1 MDTSF
6 FSFMATLGIAVLF
19 FGLFAAALA
28 IPLARGKKMQR
39 RCACAASLEV
49 LRLLRERDRAALDAK
64 RYRPETVDA
73 KNLPIAS
80 PELAQWARGSAQS
93 HNR

>member
-6 FSFMATLGIAVLF
+6 FTFMATLGIAFLF

-39 RCACAASLEV
+39 RCACAASREV
-49 LRLLRERDRAALDAK
+49 MRLLQERDRAALDAK

-80 PELAQWARGSAQS
+80 PELAQWVRGASQ
-93 HNR
+93 NTGR

>member
-1 MDTSF
+1 
-6 FSFMATLGIAVLF
+6 MATLGFAALF
-19 FGLFAAALA
+19 FGLFAAVLA
-28 IPLARGKKMQR
+28 IPLLRGKKMQR
-39 RCACAASLEV
+39 RCACAASKEV

-93 HNR
+93 RKR

>member
-1 MDTSF
+1 MHTSF
-6 FSFMATLGIAVLF
+6 FTFMATLGFAALF
-19 FGLFAAALA
+19 FGLFAAVLA
-28 IPLARGKKMQR
+28 IPLLRGKKMQR
-39 RCACAASLEV
+39 RCACAASKEV

-80 PELAQWARGSAQS
+80 PELAQWARGGVYASK
-93 HNR
+93 R

>member
-6 FSFMATLGIAVLF
+6 FTFMATLGFAALF
-19 FGLFAAALA
+19 FGLFAAVLA
-28 IPLARGKKMQR
+28 IPLLRGKKMQR
-39 RCACAASLEV
+39 RCACAASKEV

-93 HNR
+93 RKR